1 MFKIEGN
8 SELSHSS
15 RFGVEAYEHKQ
26 HHMEPIVNNHI
37 NELVESYMTSKDAT
51 IYHDKEKFTTKANN
65 NGELCIG
72 KFSKRDLENMVY
84 DRVKDRKKREKK
96 SKEWMTTIIIILVLI
111 AIGYLVWKYFLR
123 GWLNKNRVE
132 VLALPSQGFGGSYT
146 QDEYQKAYQEWY
158 DEYGEQYYANDLNV
172 I

>member
-37 NELVESYMTSKDAT
+37 NDLIESYMTSKDET

-65 NGELCIG
+65 GEICIG

-96 SKEWMTTIIIILVLI
+96 AKGWITAIIIILVI
-111 AIGYLVWKYFLR
+111 IIIGYLIWKYFLR
-123 GWLNKNRVE
+123 NWLNNNRDKLSE
-132 VLALPSQGFGGSYT
+132 SLQAFGGNS
-146 QDEYQKAYQEWY
+146 QEEYQKAYQEWY
-158 DEYGEQYYANDLNV
+158 DKYGEQYYANSLNV

>member
-15 RFGVEAYEHKQ
+15 RFGVEAYKHKH

-37 NELVESYMTSKDAT
+37 NELVESYMTSKDET
-51 IYHDKEKFTTKANN
+51 IYHDKENFTAKAK
-65 NGELCIG
+65 NGEICIG

-96 SKEWMTTIIIILVLI
+96 AKNGITVILIILVLI
-111 AIGYLVWKYFLR
+111 VIGYLVWKYFLR
-123 GWLNKNRVE
+123 NWLNKNRDK
-132 VLALPSQGFGGSYT
+132 LPESLQSFGGNH
-146 QDEYQKAYQEWY
+146 QEKYQKAYQEWY
-158 DEYGEQYYANDLNV
+158 DRYGEQYYANGLN
-172 I
+172 II

>member
-37 NELVESYMTSKDAT
+37 NELVESYMTSKDET
-51 IYHDKEKFTTKANN
+51 IYHDKEKFTAKTNN
-65 NGELCIG
+65 NGEICIG
-72 KFSKRDLENMVY
+72 RFSKRDLENMVY

-96 SKEWMTTIIIILVLI
+96 VKNGITTIIIIIVLI
-111 AIGYLVWKYFLR
+111 VIGYLVWKYFLR
-123 GWLNKNRVE
+123 DWLNNNRDK
-132 VLALPSQGFGGSYT
+132 LPESLQSFGGSYT
-146 QDEYQKAYQEWY
+146 QEEYQKAYQEWY
-158 DEYGEQYYANDLNV
+158 DKYGEQYYANSLNV